1 MNSEEYLG
9 YFFKDDY
16 HYSNQQKI
24 LLRNKQDLIYYIKNV
39 IPLSFFAQTLND
51 NTYKFEDACYKVEIK

>member
-16 HYSNQQKI
+16 DYNNQQKI
-24 LLRNKQDLIYYIKNV
+24 LLRNKQDLIYYIEHI
-39 IPLSFFAQTLND
+39 IPLSFFAQAISD